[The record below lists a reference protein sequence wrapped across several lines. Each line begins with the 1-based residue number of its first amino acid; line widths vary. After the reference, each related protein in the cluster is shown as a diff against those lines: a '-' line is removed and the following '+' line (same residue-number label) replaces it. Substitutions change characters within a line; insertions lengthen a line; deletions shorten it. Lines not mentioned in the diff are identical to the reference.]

1 MTSDV
6 RGDAVVAE
14 IEVRY
19 AETDQQGVAYHA
31 NYFVWM
37 EIGRTR
43 YLEALG
49 FPYHRMEADGALFSV
64 MEARCRFSGAAR
76 YGERVEIATRVTALR
91 SRSVTFGYELRAAGR
106 PLATGETILISLD
119 RERRPHRI
127 PAPIARALARGTRET
142 KEGGRRRE

>member
-1 MTSDV
+1 VTGDV

-14 IEVRY
+14 VEVRY

-49 FPYHRMEADGALFSV
+49 FPYHRMEAEGALFSV
-64 MEARCRFSGAAR
+64 MEARCRYAGAAR
-76 YGERVEIATRVTALR
+76 YGERVEIATRVIAVR
-91 SRSVTFGYELRAAGR
+91 SRSVAFGYELEAGGR
-106 PLATGETILISLD
+106 PLATGETVLIALD
-119 RERRPHRI
+119 GERRPRRI
-127 PAPIARALARGTRET
+127 PAEIAKALERGP
-142 KEGGRRRE
+142 GQWAGDRRRE

>member
-1 MTSDV
+1 VIDGV
-6 RGDAVVAE
+6 RGDAVLAE

-49 FPYHRMEADGALFSV
+49 FPYHRLEAGGALFSV
-64 MEARCRFSGAAR
+64 MDARCRFAGAAR
-76 YGERVEIATRVTALR
+76 YGERVEIATRVTSVR
-91 SRSVTFGYELRAAGR
+91 SRSVAFGYELEAGGR
-106 PLATGETILISLD
+106 PLATGATVLIALD
-119 RERRPHRI
+119 RERRPRRI
-127 PAPIARALARGTRET
+127 PADLARALERGP
-142 KEGGRRRE
+142 G

>member
-1 MTSDV
+1 MTFDV

-49 FPYHRMEADGALFSV
+49 FPYHRMEAEGALFSV
-64 MEARCRFSGAAR
+64 MEARCRYAGAAR

-91 SRSVTFGYELRAAGR
+91 SRSVTFGYELEAEGR
-106 PLATGETILISLD
+106 PLATGETALIALD
-119 RERRPHRI
+119 RERRPCRI
-127 PAPIARALARGTRET
+127 PADVSRALERGPRGTSR
-142 KEGGRRRE
+142 